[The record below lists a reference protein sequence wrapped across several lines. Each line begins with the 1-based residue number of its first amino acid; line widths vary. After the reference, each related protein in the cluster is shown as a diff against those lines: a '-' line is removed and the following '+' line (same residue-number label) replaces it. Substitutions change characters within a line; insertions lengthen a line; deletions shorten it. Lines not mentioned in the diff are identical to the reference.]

1 LFLEL
6 SVYALTSYDVTG
18 DVVNGL
24 LFGNPAKGLS
34 LGFGSTYDVNVQVLS
49 SATVK
54 VKGKI
59 KDDSA

>member
-1 LFLEL
+1 LFFEL
-6 SVYALTSYDVTG
+6 PIYALTSYDVAG

-24 LFGNPAKGLS
+24 LFGNQA
-34 LGFGSTYDVNVQVLS
+34 LGAAYDANVQVLS

-54 VKGKI
+54 VQGKI